1 MKKKAKKVVLFLVEG
16 ASDLT
21 SLEFIDFINNKDF
34 KVLVDYKATWD
45 FIKKDLNS
53 VNRYSNFWLFF
64 ENLK

>member
-34 KVLVDYKATWD
+34 KVLGDYKVTWD

>member
-34 KVLVDYKATWD
+34 KVLGDYKAT
-45 FIKKDLNS
+45 
-53 VNRYSNFWLFF
+53 
-64 ENLK
+64 